1 MSGASGPENYKFKRD
16 TELAE
21 GRRDGDPL
29 YITHRHPDAVQ
40 TRRTGRAREETPRI
54 KRRGG
59 SAALLDELKYRSGH
73 SSALGTQRYRR
84 RFADY

>member
-1 MSGASGPENYKFKRD
+1 MSGVNEPENYKFKRD

-21 GRRDGDPL
+21 GRRGGDPL
-29 YITHRHPDAVQ
+29 YITHRHPGAVQ
-40 TRRTGRAREETPRI
+40 TRRTGRAREETSRI
-54 KRRGG
+54 KRRGE
-59 SAALLDELKYRSGH
+59 SAALLDEPKYRSGH